1 MKLKLKW
8 YLVTVRVGGMITNR
22 LVQAASPEA
31 AEKEALECA
40 SRKTMDLPA
49 QN

>member
-22 LVQAASPEA
+22 LVQASSPEE
-31 AEKEALECA
+31 AEKKVREELEE
-40 SRKTMDLPA
+40 RFE
-49 QN
+49 

>member
-31 AEKEALECA
+31 AEKEALRCA
-40 SRKTMDLPA
+40 SQETTDLQAP
-49 QN
+49 N